1 MEIRLFDTPTATT
14 LAQILPV
21 LLLSLMVEIRRLE
34 LHRRGKN
41 IVTTRA
47 LLGAFFGL
55 FGIVETVLVLS
66 IDGRLFPL
74 EWSDF
79 IAAILI
85 FALLVMLFVFSMMGT
100 ERKQK

>member
-1 MEIRLFDTPTATT
+1 MIRLFDTPTAST

-34 LHRRGKN
+34 LHRRGRN
-41 IVTTRA
+41 IVTTRV
-47 LLGAFFGL
+47 LLGVFFGL
-55 FGIVETVLVLS
+55 FAVVETVLVLS

-74 EWSDF
+74 MWSDF
-79 IAAILI
+79 IAAVLI
-85 FALLVMLFVFSMMGT
+85 FALLVMLFIFSMMGA

>member
-1 MEIRLFDTPTATT
+1 MIRLFDTPTATT

-34 LHRRGKN
+34 LHRRGRN
-41 IVTTRA
+41 IVTTRV
-47 LLGAFFGL
+47 LLGVFFGL
-55 FGIVETVLVLS
+55 FAVVETVLVLS

-74 EWSDF
+74 MWSDF
-79 IAAILI
+79 IAAVLI
-85 FALLVMLFVFSMMGT
+85 FALLVMLFIFSMMGA

>member
-1 MEIRLFDTPTATT
+1 MIRLFDTPTATT

-41 IVTTRA
+41 ILTTRM
-47 LLGAFFGL
+47 LLGVFFGL
-55 FGIVETVLVLS
+55 FAVVETVLVLS

-74 EWSDF
+74 MWSDF
-79 IAAILI
+79 IAAVLI
-85 FALLVMLFVFSMMGT
+85 FALLVMLFIFSMMGA

>member
-1 MEIRLFDTPTATT
+1 MIRLFDTPTATT

-34 LHRRGKN
+34 LHHRGRN
-41 IVTTRA
+41 IVTTRV
-47 LLGAFFGL
+47 LLGVFFGL
-55 FGIVETVLVLS
+55 FAVVETVLVLS

-74 EWSDF
+74 MWSDF
-79 IAAILI
+79 IAAVLI
-85 FALLVMLFVFSMMGT
+85 FALLVMLFIFSMMGA

>member
-1 MEIRLFDTPTATT
+1 MIRLFDTPTATT

-41 IVTTRA
+41 ILTTRI
-47 LLGAFFGL
+47 LLGVFFGL
-55 FGIVETVLVLS
+55 FAVVETVLVLS

-74 EWSDF
+74 MWSDF
-79 IAAILI
+79 IAAVLI
-85 FALLVMLFVFSMMGT
+85 FALLVMLFIFSMMGA

>member
-1 MEIRLFDTPTATT
+1 MIRLFDTPTATT

-41 IVTTRA
+41 IVTTRV
-47 LLGAFFGL
+47 LLGVFFGL
-55 FGIVETVLVLS
+55 FAIVETVLVLS

-74 EWSDF
+74 MWSDF
-79 IAAILI
+79 IAAVLI
-85 FALLVMLFVFSMMGT
+85 FALLVMLFVFSMMGS